1 MPRTA
6 QQVILDL
13 LSGPHWFA
21 PHEVRLQLQL
31 AGCHVAA
38 EACTARIRDLRKRQY
53 GGYTVVKRRRA
64 GADYFEYRVERQES
78 KAA

>member
-6 QQVILDL
+6 QSIILDL
-13 LSGPHWFA
+13 LTRNFWYA

-38 EACTARIRDLRKRQY
+38 EACTARMRDLRKKQY
-53 GGYTVVKRRRA
+53 GGYDLVKRRRK
-64 GADYFEYRVERQES
+64 GTDYFEYRIELERKE
-78 KAA
+78 AA

>member
-6 QQVILDL
+6 QSIILDL
-13 LSGPHWFA
+13 LSRNFWYA

-38 EACTARIRDLRKRQY
+38 EACTARMRDLRKRQY
-53 GGYTVVKRRRA
+53 GGYTLIKRRRA
-64 GADYFEYRVERQES
+64 GTDYFEYMVPQQES